1 MHISVCY
8 HRKHRAIGR
17 GSTANLQDSV
27 EEIVMDNVSQ
37 EFLGLC
43 GGERLSM
50 SGWILL
56 VKTCK
61 ISIIHM
67 MT

>member
-1 MHISVCY
+1 MCY
-8 HRKHRAIGR
+8 REHRAIGR

-50 SGWILL
+50 SG
-56 VKTCK
+56 
-61 ISIIHM
+61 
-67 MT
+67 

>member
-8 HRKHRAIGR
+8 HREHRAIGR

-43 GGERLSM
+43 GGGRLSM
-50 SGWILL
+50 SG
-56 VKTCK
+56 
-61 ISIIHM
+61 
-67 MT
+67 